1 MQSILKVAIKAAHLA
16 GDVIQLAAKNLDQ
29 LTISKKTHADYVS
42 EVDKDAEHI
51 IIQTIHDAYPTHA
64 ILAEESGAQGGS
76 EYLWIIDPLDGTTNF
91 LHGYYQYSVSIAL
104 QHNGIIIHGVVYD
117 PIKNELF
124 TATKGHGAFLNDK
137 LIHVSKCTELA
148 NSVIATGFPYSKLD
162 HLDAYMSILRDMIRK
177 TAGLRRPG
185 SAALDL
191 AYTAAGRFDGFFET
205 GLKSWDIAAGCLLIT
220 EAGGLVGDLQGNN
233 SYLSSGHICG
243 GNPTVFAHLLQ
254 VIAPHLTEQLK
265 SASIN
270 IS

>member
-1 MQSILKVAIKAAHLA
+1 
-16 GDVIQLAAKNLDQ
+16 
-29 LTISKKTHADYVS
+29 
-42 EVDKDAEHI
+42 
-51 IIQTIHDAYPTHA
+51 
-64 ILAEESGAQGGS
+64 
-76 EYLWIIDPLDGTTNF
+76 
-91 LHGYYQYSVSIAL
+91 
-104 QHNGIIIHGVVYD
+104 
-117 PIKNELF
+117 
-124 TATKGHGAFLNDK
+124 
-137 LIHVSKCTELA
+137 
-148 NSVIATGFPYSKLD
+148 
-162 HLDAYMSILRDMIRK
+162 MIRK